1 MYMFIYMYIYV
12 CMYIHT
18 QVKGL
23 EVQEVMEAMRADGI
37 YGGVYIYI
45 NTYIYTYMIKGMCV
59 PCRLLFSC

>member
-1 MYMFIYMYIYV
+1 MYMYMHMYIYV

-23 EVQEVMEAMRADGI
+23 EAQEVMEAMRADGI

-45 NTYIYTYMIKGMCV
+45 
-59 PCRLLFSC
+59 